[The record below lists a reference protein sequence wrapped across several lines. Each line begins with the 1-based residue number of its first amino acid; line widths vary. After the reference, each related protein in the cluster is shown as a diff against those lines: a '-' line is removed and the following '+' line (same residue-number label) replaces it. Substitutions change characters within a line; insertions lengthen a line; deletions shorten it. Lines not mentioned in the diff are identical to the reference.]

1 MSVAT
6 TVAVGAAL
14 GTGAPLAATLGSNS
28 TDSSGVINLT
38 AGSTS
43 PTTGVLCTLT
53 LTGNYSS
60 GVDGPGAVRMTFTQ
74 VGAAAALLGVFVSAV
89 TGRVVTLNCTTAP
102 TASTAYVINYHIDT
116 SGV

>member
-6 TVAVGAAL
+6 AVAVGAAL
-14 GTGAPLAATLGSNS
+14 GTGAPLAASLGSNS
-28 TDSSGVINLT
+28 TDSSGTINLT

-60 GVDGPGAVRMTFTQ
+60 GVDGPAVVRVFLTQ
-74 VGAAAALLGVFVSAV
+74 VGAAAALLGVFVSAR
-89 TGRVVTLNCTTAP
+89 TGRVVTINCTTAP
-102 TASTAYVINYHIDT
+102 TASTAYTIDYHIDT
-116 SGV
+116 SSA